1 MFGQPPRSV
10 VLPDVAFRDE
20 EGLKDDTFSKVEDSR
35 GDDNESDVDEI
46 VKVKNN
52 EDNCSR
58 KDHDDRR

>member
-1 MFGQPPRSV
+1 M

-20 EGLKDDTFSKVEDSR
+20 EDLKDDTFSKVEDSR